1 MIEII
6 ALIFLAREIG
16 RIASRKGLK
25 RKIWWLYTVLAWI
38 AGEFVGAIIGLLI
51 FTTDNIISIELVAV
65 AGAITGYVIL
75 KANLSKRSDAI
86 DEIDQIG
93 NPEE

>member
-16 RIASRKGLK
+16 RIADRKGLK
-25 RKIWWLYTVLAWI
+25 RGMWWLYTVLAWI
-38 AGEFVGAIIGLLI
+38 VGEFVGAIIGLLI

-75 KANLSKRSDAI
+75 KANLSKRPDAI

-93 NPEE
+93 NPED